1 MNAQDSPGLRPAA
14 VRRRRQATSG
24 RAAVLQ
30 RERFHAAFNL
40 SKELN
45 NMEPDMTMRTFN
57 RLAWAAVAAV
67 AMTACSST
75 SLRVGGAPDASV
87 KNCVTAA
94 ARELRV
100 PAGSIAVDS
109 GSTPRDGV
117 YTINLKVGPQGRS
130 AVCTTDENSA
140 VLGVVYK
147 RPE

>member
-1 MNAQDSPGLRPAA
+1 
-14 VRRRRQATSG
+14 
-24 RAAVLQ
+24 
-30 RERFHAAFNL
+30 
-40 SKELN
+40 
-45 NMEPDMTMRTFN
+45 MTMRSFN
-57 RLAWAAVAAV
+57 RVMWAVAAGV
-67 AMTACSST
+67 MATACTST

-100 PAGSIAVDS
+100 PPGSILVDS

>member
-1 MNAQDSPGLRPAA
+1 MRSFVHISCLVGAGLLTA
-14 VRRRRQATSG
+14 
-24 RAAVLQ
+24 
-30 RERFHAAFNL
+30 
-40 SKELN
+40 
-45 NMEPDMTMRTFN
+45 
-57 RLAWAAVAAV
+57 
-67 AMTACSST
+67 ACSST
-75 SLRVGGAPDASV
+75 SLRFGGAPDASV

-100 PAGSIAVDS
+100 PPGSIAVDS

>member
-1 MNAQDSPGLRPAA
+1 
-14 VRRRRQATSG
+14 
-24 RAAVLQ
+24 
-30 RERFHAAFNL
+30 
-40 SKELN
+40 
-45 NMEPDMTMRTFN
+45 MTMRN
-57 RLAWAAVAAV
+57 LIQAVCAASAGLLVAA
-67 AMTACSST
+67 CNSPSI
-75 SLRVGGAPDASV
+75 RVGGAPEASV
-87 KNCVTAA
+87 KNCVAAA

-117 YTINLKVGPQGRS
+117 YTINLKVGPKGRS

>member
-1 MNAQDSPGLRPAA
+1 LASKYQKAEMTTRKLIQIAGMGVAFLLAA
-14 VRRRRQATSG
+14 C
-24 RAAVLQ
+24 
-30 RERFHAAFNL
+30 N
-40 SKELN
+40 
-45 NMEPDMTMRTFN
+45 
-57 RLAWAAVAAV
+57 
-67 AMTACSST
+67 ST
-75 SLRVGGAPDASV
+75 SLRVGGAPEASI

-94 ARELRV
+94 SRELRV
-100 PAGSIAVDS
+100 PPGAIVVDS

>member
-1 MNAQDSPGLRPAA
+1 
-14 VRRRRQATSG
+14 
-24 RAAVLQ
+24 
-30 RERFHAAFNL
+30 
-40 SKELN
+40 
-45 NMEPDMTMRTFN
+45 MTMRSFN
-57 RLAWAAVAAV
+57 RLAWTVAAGVV
-67 AMTACSST
+67 ATACTST

-100 PAGSIAVDS
+100 PAGSIVVES

>member
-1 MNAQDSPGLRPAA
+1 
-14 VRRRRQATSG
+14 
-24 RAAVLQ
+24 
-30 RERFHAAFNL
+30 
-40 SKELN
+40 
-45 NMEPDMTMRTFN
+45 MTMRSFRKLIWVVGTAV
-57 RLAWAAVAAV
+57 LA
-67 AMTACSST
+67 TACSST

-100 PAGSIAVDS
+100 PPGSIVVDS

>member
-1 MNAQDSPGLRPAA
+1 
-14 VRRRRQATSG
+14 
-24 RAAVLQ
+24 
-30 RERFHAAFNL
+30 
-40 SKELN
+40 
-45 NMEPDMTMRTFN
+45 MTMRSFN
-57 RLAWAAVAAV
+57 RLAWVAVTGI

-75 SLRVGGAPDASV
+75 SLRVGGASDASV
-87 KNCVTAA
+87 KNCVMAA

-130 AVCTTDENSA
+130 AVCTTDENNA

>member
-1 MNAQDSPGLRPAA
+1 
-14 VRRRRQATSG
+14 
-24 RAAVLQ
+24 
-30 RERFHAAFNL
+30 
-40 SKELN
+40 
-45 NMEPDMTMRTFN
+45 MTMRN
-57 RLAWAAVAAV
+57 SSRLMWVVGAAVV
-67 AMTACSST
+67 ATACSST
-75 SLRVGGAPDASV
+75 SLRVGGAPEASV

-100 PAGSIAVDS
+100 PPGSIAVDS

>member
-1 MNAQDSPGLRPAA
+1 
-14 VRRRRQATSG
+14 
-24 RAAVLQ
+24 
-30 RERFHAAFNL
+30 
-40 SKELN
+40 
-45 NMEPDMTMRTFN
+45 MTMRSLIQLSSVASAGLL
-57 RLAWAAVAAV
+57 LA
-67 AMTACSST
+67 ACSST
-75 SLRVGGAPDASV
+75 SIRVGGAPDASV
-87 KNCVTAA
+87 KNCVAVA

-100 PAGSIAVDS
+100 QPGSIAVDS